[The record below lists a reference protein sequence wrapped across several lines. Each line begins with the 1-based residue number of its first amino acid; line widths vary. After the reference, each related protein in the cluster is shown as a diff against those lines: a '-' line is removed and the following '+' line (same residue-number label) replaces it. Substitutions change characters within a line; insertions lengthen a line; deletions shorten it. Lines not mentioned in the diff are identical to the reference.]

1 MELIHLFLNLALESS
16 ESILLFIERRL
27 SMKTDA
33 LKETVDD
40 LSIKWNAANDRELKE
55 AREEIGDNFYYF
67 LRKIEIV

>member
-1 MELIHLFLNLALESS
+1 
-16 ESILLFIERRL
+16 
-27 SMKTDA
+27 MKTDA